1 LATFNGTEGNDTLT
15 GTAGADTINGRA
27 GNDTI
32 QGLAASDL
40 IDAGAGDDTV
50 DGGQGDDTIA
60 GGGGND
66 SVLGGAGN
74 DLVWVSGISGSDSG
88 LSTGV
93 YDGGDGDDYIR
104 ANGDLFGTGVGL
116 PDVTILGGLGNDTIE
131 SGFGPRGPGFK
142 GNARL
147 IDAGDG
153 DDTVNAAISDL
164 FDGSIAGG
172 SGFDVFNFTM
182 QLSDPSV
189 HQFNSLAGL
198 TGFEVFDLTRTFTWD
213 MTIKLVD
220 ANVGPGGLTVIL
232 SDGTTGAATRTPTI
246 DASGVVSGGLAFR
259 NQGIAKDDSVEDHIT
274 AGQGSDDI
282 RVGGGEDYVDGQAGN
297 DFILAGNGRDSVTGG
312 TGNDTIDGGD
322 DVDTAFYSGNFAD
335 YEMVEIL
342 YNTFTIRDLRGI
354 DGTDTII
361 DVNKLSFADGVRDV
375 VIQGVEIIGD
385 DSAEEFTGG
394 GFADHLD
401 GAGGNDTLSGAG
413 GHDKLEGGAGADTIN
428 GGDGNDSVEGDD
440 GNDTLTGA
448 AGNDTLTGG
457 TGDDTYVLGDDTDT
471 IVEGAAAAAKGAAAS
486 GGDTI
491 VSSISRS
498 LVDFA
503 NVENLKLTGAAR
515 DGTGNGGANLLTGS
529 GVANLLTGGAGK
541 DTLKGGG
548 GGDSLVG
555 GAGKDVLEGA
565 AGKDKFVFL
574 GLGDLGKKE
583 NKRDVIDDFK
593 HSQKDKIDLSALDAN
608 SKSAKADAFKL
619 LAAEGAKFTKH
630 AGQLRWDEQGSGKDK
645 ITVIEGDVNGDGK
658 ADFQIELTG
667 WVHLVKGDFVL

>member
-1 LATFNGTEGNDTLT
+1 MATYNGTEGNDTLT
-15 GTAGADTINGRA
+15 GGSGNDTINGRT

-32 QGLAASDL
+32 QGLSGADS
-40 IDAGAGDDTV
+40 IDAGSGDDTV
-50 DGGQGDDTIA
+50 EGGEGNDTVA
-60 GGGGND
+60 GGGGYD

-74 DLVWVSGISGSDSG
+74 DVIWVGGYNDATVDTISGYFDGGEGDDYIRSVKDGYDASILG
-88 LSTGV
+88 GTGNDRIEIGWGNTFLNPGGASFI
-93 YDGGDGDDYIR
+93 DGGDGDDAVRVYILSSF
-104 ANGDLFGTGVGL
+104 AG
-116 PDVTILGGLGNDTIE
+116 TILGGAGYDTLETIMPSNSQGTYEGFKNVSGFEEINFSNGFLSSGPFGETSRVKIFDQNVGAGGLLLNLTAYYSPNGGPTAIVDASEVAHDSVHFRSLNKNNVTIAADDTFIGGQRGDMFESAEGDDVLDGRDGNDTFFAG
-131 SGFGPRGPGFK
+131 SGQDTIFGG
-142 GNARL
+142 
-147 IDAGDG
+147 AGD
-153 DDTVNAAISDL
+153 DL
-164 FDGSIAGG
+164 
-172 SGFDVFNFTM
+172 
-182 QLSDPSV
+182 
-189 HQFNSLAGL
+189 
-198 TGFEVFDLTRTFTWD
+198 
-213 MTIKLVD
+213 
-220 ANVGPGGLTVIL
+220 
-232 SDGTTGAATRTPTI
+232 
-246 DASGVVSGGLAFR
+246 
-259 NQGIAKDDSVEDHIT
+259 
-274 AGQGSDDI
+274 
-282 RVGGGEDYVDGQAGN
+282 
-297 DFILAGNGRDSVTGG
+297 
-312 TGNDTIDGGD
+312 IDGGNEL
-322 DVDTAFYSGNFAD
+322 DTAVYSGNFAD
-335 YEMVEIL
+335 YEITEVL

-361 DVNKLSFADGVRDV
+361 DVNKLSFLDGVRDV

-385 DSAEEFTGG
+385 DTAEEFTGG

-401 GAGGNDTLSGAG
+401 GAGGNDTLVGAG
-413 GHDKLEGGAGADTIN
+413 GHDKLEGGAGGDTIN
-428 GGDGNDSVEGDD
+428 GGDGNDQVEGDD
-440 GNDTLTGA
+440 GNDTLTGG

-457 TGDDTYVLGDDTDT
+457 TGDDTYMLGDDTDT
-471 IVEGAAAAAKGAAAS
+471 IVEGAGAAAKGAAAS

-498 LVDFA
+498 LGDFA
-503 NVENLKLTGAAR
+503 NIENLRLTGAAR
-515 DGTGNGGANLLTGS
+515 DGTGNSGANLLTGN

-593 HSQKDKIDLSALDAN
+593 HGQKDKIDLWALDAN
-608 SKSAKADAFKL
+608 SKSAKNDAFKL

-630 AGQLRWDEQGSGKDK
+630 AGQLRWDEQGTGKDK